1 MTDHRIVS
9 TEAWLAARKELLKT
23 EKEFSRL
30 RDKMAQRVRDLP
42 WRRVEK
48 EYVFDGPDGKESL
61 SDLFAGRSQLLV
73 YHFMY
78 GPEDSEGCRS
88 CSLMADHYDP
98 AIIHLNHRDVTF
110 VTVSRAPLAELQA
123 YRKRMG
129 WSFKW
134 VSSQDSE
141 FNFDYQVSSK
151 PGDVEKADV
160 YYNYDEESSFR
171 MSERPGLS
179 VFRKDGEKAILHTYS
194 TYARGL
200 DRFLGV
206 YRFLDVA
213 PNGRDEAELPFP
225 MGWVRHHDRYED

>member
-9 TEAWLAARKELLKT
+9 GEAWLEARKELLEK

-30 RDKMAQRVRDLP
+30 RDEIAQRTRDLP
-42 WRRVEK
+42 WERVEK
-48 EYVFDGPDGKESL
+48 EYMFDGPGGRESL

-73 YHFMY
+73 YHFMFD
-78 GPEDSEGCRS
+78 PEDSEGCRS

-98 AIIHLNHRDVTF
+98 AIVHLEHRDVTL
-110 VTVSRAPLAELQA
+110 VTVSRAPLEELQA

-129 WSFKW
+129 WNFKW
-134 VSSQDSE
+134 VSSRDSD
-141 FNFDYQVSSK
+141 FNFDYQVSSE
-151 PGDVEKADV
+151 PEDVEKKDV
-160 YYNYDEESSFR
+160 YYNYARGSSFP

-179 VFRKDGEKAILHTYS
+179 VFFKDEDGTILHTYS

-213 PNGRDEAELPFP
+213 PKGRDEAELPFS
-225 MGWVRHHDRYED
+225 MSWIRHHDRYDD